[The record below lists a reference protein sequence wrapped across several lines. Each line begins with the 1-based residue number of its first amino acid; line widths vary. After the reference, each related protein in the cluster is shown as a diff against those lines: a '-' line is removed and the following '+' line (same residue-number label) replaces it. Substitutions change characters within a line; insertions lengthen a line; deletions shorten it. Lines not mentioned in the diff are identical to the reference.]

1 MHVRLPMNVGAATQA
16 DVPALCELLRELFA
30 TEPEF
35 TPDRAAQARGLGA
48 ILADPQVGTIL
59 VARHDEAVIGMVN
72 VLYTLSTALG
82 APVALLEDLIV
93 TAPQRGRGIGT
104 TLLQSA
110 FQAARAR
117 GCRRI
122 TLLTEAD
129 NAAARRF
136 YERHG
141 FQASTMRPLRIV
153 L

>member
-1 MHVRLPMNVGAATQA
+1 MNVRPATEP
-16 DVPALCELLRELFA
+16 DLPALCELLRELFS

-48 ILADPQVGTIL
+48 ILADPRLGTVL
-59 VARHDEAVIGMVN
+59 VARRDEVVVGMVN
-72 VLYTLSTALG
+72 VLFTVSTALG

-93 TAPQRGRGIGT
+93 TAPERGQGVGT
-104 TLLQSA
+104 MLLQAA
-110 FQAARAR
+110 FHAARTR

-136 YERHG
+136 YARHG
-141 FQASTMRPLRIV
+141 FQASTMLPLRMA
-153 L
+153 LP